1 MAALSDYLESG
12 LLSHLFR
19 NEAFSRPENI
29 ALALTSDVPKD
40 SDDGSTIPEIPSGVA
55 LGNDFV
61 STNYARIE
69 LGPPVDSGDAN
80 WNTVGSDDLTAYQVY
95 SKEVDHSGYFY
106 PLYLSESVA
115 QAAYTEVAPI
125 AFTFSNTFPGVNFYA
140 PYTLSVSGSQTT
152 GGYTQYEGNGFIK
165 NKQELVFNTAFTD
178 WGWVSGI
185 AIVDS
190 PLYGS
195 GNLLMYAQLYNP
207 RNVFV
212 GDSIK
217 FNSNSLEISLK

>member
-19 NEAFSRPENI
+19 NTAFTRPANI
-29 ALALTSDVPKD
+29 AIALTSSVPKD
-40 SDDGSTIPEIPSGVA
+40 SDTGSTIPEIPSGVA

-61 STNYARIE
+61 PTNYSRVE
-69 LGPPVDSGDAN
+69 LGAPADSGDAN
-80 WNTVGSDDLTAYQVY
+80 WNTVGSDNLTVYQVY
-95 SKEVDHSGYFY
+95 SEEVNHSGYFY
-106 PLYLSESVA
+106 PLYLSQASGEAASASSIAASV
-115 QAAYTEVAPI
+115 
-125 AFTFSNTFPGVNFYA
+125 TFSNTFPGVTFYS
-140 PYTLSVSGSQTT
+140 PTESYTSGALFT

-165 NKQELVFNTAFTD
+165 NKQDLVFNTALTD
-178 WGWVSGI
+178 WGWVSGV

-190 PLYGS
+190 ALHGS
-195 GNLLMYAQLYNP
+195 GNVLMYAQLQNP
-207 RNVFV
+207 RNVYI

>member
-19 NEAFSRPENI
+19 NTAFDRPENI
-29 ALALTSDVPKD
+29 AIALTSDVPID
-40 SDDGSTIPEIPSGVA
+40 SDTGETIPEIPSGVA
-55 LGNDFV
+55 QGDDFV
-61 STNYARIE
+61 TTNYARVE
-69 LGPPVDSGDAN
+69 LGAPADSGDAN
-80 WNTVGSDDLTAYQVY
+80 WNTVGVDDSTIYQVY
-95 SKEVDHSGYFY
+95 SEEVDHSGYFY

-115 QAAYTEVAPI
+115 QAADTQAAPI
-125 AFTFSNTFPGVNFYA
+125 EFSFSNTFPGVNFYA
-140 PYTLSVSGSQTT
+140 PFGSSVSGSQTT

-165 NKQELVFNTAFTD
+165 NKLDLVFNTAFTD
-178 WGWVSGI
+178 WGWVSGV

-190 PLYGS
+190 AMHGS
-195 GNLLMYAQLYNP
+195 GNLLMYAQLQNP
-207 RNVFV
+207 RNVFI